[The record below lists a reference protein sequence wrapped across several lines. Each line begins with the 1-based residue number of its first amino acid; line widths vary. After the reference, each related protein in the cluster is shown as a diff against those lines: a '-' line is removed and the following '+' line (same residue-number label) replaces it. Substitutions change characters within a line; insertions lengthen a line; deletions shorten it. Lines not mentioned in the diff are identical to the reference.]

1 MTFEELNL
9 IKPIL
14 KALASEGYVNPTPI
28 QEQAIRPILEGK
40 DFLGCA
46 QTGTGK
52 TAAFTIPIL
61 QNLVTT
67 AKKEKGQRKIEVLI
81 LAPTRELAIQIGES
95 IDAYGKFLNIKNT
108 VIFGGVSQRT
118 QVETIK
124 RGVDILVATPGRLLD
139 LVDQG
144 YIDLESVKFFVLD
157 EADRMLDMGF
167 INDIKKVIK
176 ILPREKQ
183 TILFSATM
191 PTEIEKL
198 VNSLLKN
205 PEKVAVAP
213 VSSTVDTIAQNLYF
227 VGKKDKKH
235 LLADILDDES
245 VKSALIFS
253 RTKHGANKIVKEL
266 KGVGINS
273 DAIHGDKSQNARQ
286 LALNNFKD
294 GKIRVLVATDIAS
307 RGIDVDFLSHVINYD
322 LPNEP
327 ETYVHRIGR
336 TGRAGQE
343 GIAISFCDEE
353 AKSHLTNIQELINKI
368 IPVVGDHPYLMDAA
382 TFHQMETFTR
392 KKTGTNKGP
401 VSSKKPMGKNN
412 KAPFKKKKV

>member
-14 KALASEGYVNPTPI
+14 KALASEGYENPTPI
-28 QEQAIRPILEGK
+28 QSKAIKPILDGK

-67 AKKEKGQRKIEVLI
+67 GKKEKGQRKIEVLI

-95 IDAYGKFLNIKNT
+95 IDAYGKFLNIRNT
-108 VIFGGVSQRT
+108 VIFGGVSQRN
-118 QVETIK
+118 QVESIK
-124 RGVDILVATPGRLLD
+124 KGVDIVVATPGRLLD
-139 LVDQG
+139 LVNQG
-144 YIDLESVKFFVLD
+144 YINLDAVKFFVLD

-167 INDIKKVIK
+167 INDIRKVIK
-176 ILPREKQ
+176 ELPKEKQ

-191 PTEIEKL
+191 PEEVEKL
-198 VNSLLKN
+198 VNTILKN

-213 VSSTVDTIAQNLYF
+213 VSSTVDRISQNLYY

-235 LLADILDDES
+235 LLGQLLENEN
-245 VKSALIFS
+245 VKSALVFS
-253 RTKHGANKIVKEL
+253 RTKYGVNKIVKDL
-266 KGVGINS
+266 NNLGIE
-273 DAIHGDKSQNARQ
+273 AEGIHGDKSQNARQ
-286 LALNNFKD
+286 LTLSNFKE
-294 GKIRVLVATDIAS
+294 GKLRVLVATDIAS
-307 RGIDVDFLSHVINYD
+307 RGIDVDYLSHVINYD
-322 LPNEP
+322 LPNEA

-336 TGRAGQE
+336 TGRAGQD

-353 AKSHLTNIQELINKI
+353 AKSHLTNIQNLINKT
-368 IPVVGDHPYLMDAA
+368 IPVVENHSYQMDVE

-392 KKTGTNKGP
+392 KK
-401 VSSKKPMGKNN
+401 SMNN
-412 KAPFKKKKV
+412 KKTTGNKPFIKKKYK